1 MIKQDIYQLCL
12 EFFHNSGDI
21 RPINNAFITLVH
33 KVNNPSSM
41 NDFRLISLINCIT
54 KIITKVLENRLQK
67 VIILLIHKN

>member
-12 EFFHNSGDI
+12 EFFHNSRDI

-54 KIITKVLENRLQK
+54 KIITKVLGNRLQK